1 MKLTSSKHIINK
13 IYRDF
18 KPSKGLD
25 VNDVVNWIDEALQ
38 GIGCG
43 GEIIKKTETITISS
57 HRGCLPCDLYTISQ
71 VSYKGF
77 PLMYGSQT
85 FDYSCH
91 DDDCQATKIISRD
104 TYTVQ
109 GPYIN
114 TSFEEGEV
122 CLYYRAFQV
131 CKDGFPLIPDTYS
144 FREAVMWYCVF
155 KMALGG
161 YEHPALKFQDIEQRW
176 LKYCSMAENEAK
188 VFSIDQY
195 ESFMRN
201 WLRLSP
207 NRPRW
212 DNFFD
217 NSIYS
222 RNPDSLHVPGVEVTI
237 DPNYTI
243 PNNLFE

>member
-1 MKLTSSKHIINK
+1 MKLISSKAIIGK

-25 VNDVVNWIDEALQ
+25 INDVVNWIDEALQ

-43 GEIIKKTETITISS
+43 GEIIQKTETISVSS
-57 HRGCLPCDLYTISQ
+57 HRGCLPCDLYTILQ
-71 VSYKGF
+71 ISYKNV
-77 PLMYGSQT
+77 PLMYGSST

-91 DDDCQATKIISRD
+91 DDSCKSVNIVSRD
-104 TYTVQ
+104 NYTVQ

-114 TSFEEGEV
+114 TSFEEGDV
-122 CLYYRAFQV
+122 CIYYRAFQV
-131 CKDGFPLIPDTYS
+131 DNEGFPLIPDTYS
-144 FREAVMWYCVF
+144 FREAVMWYCIY
-155 KMALGG
+155 KMALSG
-161 YEHPALKFQDIEQRW
+161 YEHPQLKFQDIYNFW

-188 VFSIDQY
+188 VFDINQY

-207 NRPRW
+207 NRPSW
-212 DNFFD
+212 NNFFD
-217 NSIYS
+217 NSTY
-222 RNPDSLHVPGVEVTI
+222 NQDPDTLHTPGVEIAI

-243 PNNLFE
+243 PTNLF